1 MLKMR
6 LRCDDG
12 NDNGDGDD
20 WQQGTN
26 SKSGQDDDDDDNGD
40 RNGDAD
46 GDTVLPVRVGKSDVT
61 FHGDA
66 DCHVLRTHLK
76 MFLGRITVMRFFL

>member
-1 MLKMR
+1 MLKMTMA
-6 LRCDDG
+6 LTMVMLMIG
-12 NDNGDGDD
+12 NRVLPVRVGKM
-20 WQQGTN
+20 TMTMTMVI
-26 SKSGQDDDDDDNGD
+26 
-40 RNGDAD
+40 AMVMLIVD

-76 MFLGRITVMRFFL
+76 MFLGRITVMRFC